1 MSVQEIEKAAKELP
15 TDELD
20 GLVTRL
26 FDFFHERWDKQIE
39 EDLDSGRFDSLFDEL
54 EQEYRQDRKSVV

>member
-1 MSVQEIEKAAKELP
+1 MSVQEIETAAKELP
-15 TDELD
+15 TDELN

-39 EDLDSGRFDSLFDEL
+39 NDLNEGRFDSLFDEL
-54 EQEYRQDRKSVV
+54 ENEYKQGLTKPL

>member
-26 FDFFHERWDKQIE
+26 FDFFHERWDEQIKEDAEAGRLDALLE
-39 EDLDSGRFDSLFDEL
+39 EAREDIRQGRTKPL
-54 EQEYRQDRKSVV
+54 

>member
-1 MSVQEIEKAAKELP
+1 MSVQEIERAAKELS

-39 EDLDSGRFDSLFDEL
+39 ADAEAGRFDTLLDEVRDDI
-54 EQEYRQDRKSVV
+54 RQGRTKPL

>member
-20 GLVTRL
+20 GLLNRL
-26 FDFFHERWDKQIE
+26 FDFFHDRWDKQIKGDVE
-39 EDLDSGRFDSLFDEL
+39 AGRLDALLNEAREDIRQGRTKPL
-54 EQEYRQDRKSVV
+54 

>member
-15 TDELD
+15 TNELD

-39 EDLDSGRFDSLFDEL
+39 NDLDTGKFDLLFDEL
-54 EQEYRQDRKSVV
+54 EEEYKQGKTKPL

>member
-20 GLVTRL
+20 DLVTRL
-26 FDFFHERWDKQIE
+26 FDIFHERWDRQIE
-39 EDLDSGRFDSLFDEL
+39 EDAKAGRLDDLLNEAREDIRKGRTKPL
-54 EQEYRQDRKSVV
+54 

>member
-26 FDFFHERWDKQIE
+26 SDFFNDRWDKQIE
-39 EDLDSGRFDSLFDEL
+39 ADAKEGRLDALLNEAK
-54 EQEYRQDRKSVV
+54 EEIRKGNTKPL

>member
-15 TDELD
+15 IDQLD
-20 GLVTRL
+20 RLVTRL

-39 EDLDSGRFDSLFDEL
+39 EDLNLGRFDSLFDEL
-54 EQEYRQDRKSVV
+54 EQEYKQGLTKPL

>member
-1 MSVQEIEKAAKELP
+1 MSVQEIETAAKELP

-26 FDFFHERWDKQIE
+26 FDFFNERWDKQIE
-39 EDLDSGRFDSLFDEL
+39 ADAKAGRLDNLLNEAREEIRRGRTKPL
-54 EQEYRQDRKSVV
+54 

>member
-15 TDELD
+15 ADELD

-26 FDFFHERWDKQIE
+26 FDFFNNRWDKQIE
-39 EDLDSGRFDSLFDEL
+39 EDVKTGRLDTLLNETREDIRQGRTRPL
-54 EQEYRQDRKSVV
+54 

>member
-15 TDELD
+15 ADELD

-26 FDFFHERWDKQIE
+26 FDFYNDRWDKQIE
-39 EDLDSGRFDSLFDEL
+39 ADAKAGRLDALLNEARE
-54 EQEYRQDRKSVV
+54 EIRKGHTKPL

>member
-1 MSVQEIEKAAKELP
+1 MSVQEIEMAAKELP

-26 FDFFHERWDKQIE
+26 FDFFHQRWDKQIE
-39 EDLDSGRFDSLFDEL
+39 EDAKAGRLDDLLNEARE
-54 EQEYRQDRKSVV
+54 EIRKGTTKPL

>member
-26 FDFFHERWDKQIE
+26 FDFFNDRWDEQIKADAKAGRLDALLNEARE
-39 EDLDSGRFDSLFDEL
+39 EI
-54 EQEYRQDRKSVV
+54 RKGNTKPL

>member
-26 FDFFHERWDKQIE
+26 FDFFNDRWDKQIE
-39 EDLDSGRFDSLFDEL
+39 ADAKAGRLDALLNEARE
-54 EQEYRQDRKSVV
+54 EIRKGNTKPL

>member
-26 FDFFHERWDKQIE
+26 FDFFNDRWDKQIE
-39 EDLDSGRFDSLFDEL
+39 ADAKAGRLDALLNEAK
-54 EQEYRQDRKSVV
+54 EEIRKGNIKPL

>member
-15 TDELD
+15 TDQLD

-26 FDFFHERWDKQIE
+26 FDIFNERWDKQIE
-39 EDLDSGRFDSLFDEL
+39 EDVKSGRLDALMNEAR
-54 EQEYRQDRKSVV
+54 EEIRQGKTKPL

>member
-26 FDFFHERWDKQIE
+26 FDFFNDRWDKQIE
-39 EDLDSGRFDSLFDEL
+39 ADAKAGRLDALLNEAK
-54 EQEYRQDRKSVV
+54 EEIRKGNTKPL

>member
-15 TDELD
+15 VNELD

-39 EDLDSGRFDSLFDEL
+39 EDVRTGRLDDLLNEAREDIRKGRTKPL
-54 EQEYRQDRKSVV
+54 

>member
-26 FDFFHERWDKQIE
+26 FDFFNDRWDKQIE
-39 EDLDSGRFDSLFDEL
+39 ADAKGGRLDALLNEARE
-54 EQEYRQDRKSVV
+54 EIRKGNTKPL